1 MAAAAGFTL
10 LFSLL
15 ALLLSLVILLWGAM
29 AASHAHASGAKRGG
43 KQPAMYFHPRLFTLT
58 AILCVSLLYSVL
70 FWALGA
76 HISLRTGIFVPY
88 SDFVLGSSWG
98 MQLACFFFSIP
109 LLWFFWNVVEFS
121 YLSDGNTAAGG
132 ATKPSAA
139 SRAPVDSRGVHLDI
153 NASQGS
159 NGGEDATGLD
169 LPEEDQ
175 QEAYVVRN
183 QLTQ

>member
-10 LFSLL
+10 LFSLIS
-15 ALLLSLVILLWGAM
+15 LLLSLVILLWGAM
-29 AASHAHASGAKRGG
+29 AASHAHASGVKRGG
-43 KQPAMYFHPRLFTLT
+43 KQPAMHFHPRLFTLT

-88 SDFVLGSSWG
+88 SDFVLGTSWG

-121 YLSDGNTAAGG
+121 YLSESGAAAG
-132 ATKPSAA
+132 ASKSSAA
-139 SRAPVDSRGVHLDI
+139 SRAPIDSRGVHLDI

-159 NGGEDATGLD
+159 NGGGEDASGLD